1 MAREIVPI
9 TIHPGQVQLARSSG
23 SLNTK
28 FMRTVVGNGVSV
40 CIWDSVNKCGVMN
53 NFMYPQK
60 GVTDS
65 STDMFGDIST
75 QKAIKLLERQGVA
88 CKDMVAH
95 IVGGSRSEDIWDK
108 TGFQNISVARK
119 VLQAHRIPIYS
130 EDVSGKMGRKVVFNV
145 QNGHIAVVK
154 VYNLRD
160 ADWGKREGSA
170 K

>member
-9 TIHPGQVQLARSSG
+9 TILPGQVQLARSSG

-28 FMRTVVGNGVSV
+28 IMRTVVGSGVSI
-40 CIWDSVNKCGVMN
+40 CLWDSVNGCGVMS

-65 STDMFGDIST
+65 TTDMFGDIST
-75 QKAIKLLERQGVA
+75 KKAIKLLERQGIA
-88 CKDMVAH
+88 CKDMIAH
-95 IVGGSRSEDIWDK
+95 IIGGSRSDDIWDK
-108 TGFQNISVARK
+108 TGFQNITSARK

-130 EDVSGKMGRKVVFNV
+130 EDVSGRMGRKIVFNV
-145 QNGHIAVVK
+145 QNGHVAVVK
-154 VYNLRD
+154 VYQLRD
-160 ADWGKREGSA
+160 ADWGKKEERG